1 MAVTEK
7 INHFRLCSDWILA
20 FQCTSSTFYFVKI
33 WHSEDIRSREYCFVQ
48 SECKFKWLVGK
59 MWKKGRVGKKG
70 ANTHV
75 SKYTSSMASHGTILE
90 FGSYMTILRSRS
102 RAAGGIDHPSLC
114 PRLFEM
120 PVPRKY
126 FRTCH
131 IRNPL
136 LLTSHLGEFTIPTW

>member
-1 MAVTEK
+1 MHVLVTGWNVDK
-7 INHFRLCSDWILA
+7 
-20 FQCTSSTFYFVKI
+20 
-33 WHSEDIRSREYCFVQ
+33 
-48 SECKFKWLVGK
+48 G
-59 MWKKGRVGKKG
+59 GRVNKKRDG
-70 ANTHV
+70 TYV
-75 SKYTSSMASHGTILE
+75 SKYTSSIASHGTILE

-102 RAAGGIDHPSLC
+102 RAAGGIDHPSLW

-126 FRTCH
+126 FRTWH